1 MGRADDCARGS
12 SRSGGAPSQLTATFM
27 SRLLEHGDL
36 QQHIL
41 HVLQP
46 AYARR
51 YHSTMSAVRMVLL
64 PLGITVP
71 NSGCEVAG
79 GYFIWL
85 LLPVPLLAASV
96 AVRAKSEENLIVA
109 AGLLFSVSGDV
120 RTGDLERG
128 MRISFAWE
136 DERTITDGI
145 NRLARVIGSMLKET
159 EGGQKQVGSPFD
171 ADTLEMCKHY

>member
-1 MGRADDCARGS
+1 MNS
-12 SRSGGAPSQLTATFM
+12 
-27 SRLLEHGDL
+27 GDL

-51 YHSTMSAVRMVLL
+51 YHSTMSAVRKQLF

-85 LLPVPLLAASV
+85 LLPVPLLAAKV
-96 AVRAKSEENLIVA
+96 AVRAKSQENLIIA
-109 AGLLFSVSGDV
+109 DGLLFGVSGDV

-128 MRISFAWE
+128 VRISFAWE
-136 DERTITDGI
+136 DEGTIADGI
-145 NRLARVIGSMLKET
+145 NRLARVISKMLEET
-159 EGGQKQVGSPFD
+159 EGGQEKVQLSFD
-171 ADTLEMCKHY
+171 AGALEICKHY